1 MIMNDK
7 HMLDP
12 DDPTGAR
19 DVRDGL
25 LEAVSPV
32 ALSPERADALKQRLL
47 ARVRASRAA
56 GADFIHV
63 RLDEGEWGR
72 LVPGVRVKR
81 LCGDARSVLL
91 ELQPG
96 AAIPFHRHHADEEC
110 VVLRGEAQLGD
121 ITVRVGDYHLAR
133 SGSRHGVV
141 RSSGGA
147 LLYLRGTP
155 IGHGM
160 EVARDV
166 ISALLPGRGQ
176 APITVHRD
184 EGEWTERQPGVRLKL
199 LHDDGHERSLLL
211 SLAPGAHADF
221 RDPPLDREC
230 LVIEGEAFAGD
241 RLLRTGDY
249 QFAPDGVRQPPFSSD
264 VGSLLFVRSVS
275 RPAA

>member
-1 MIMNDK
+1 MMNNK

-12 DDPTGAR
+12 DDPAGGG
-19 DVRDGL
+19 DVHDHL
-25 LEAVSPV
+25 LEAITPV
-32 ALSPERADALKQRLL
+32 PLSPDRADAVKQRLL
-47 ARVRASRAA
+47 TRIRASRTA
-56 GADFIHV
+56 GADLIHV
-63 RLDEGEWGR
+63 RLEEGEWGR

-96 AAIPFHRHHADEEC
+96 AVIPFHRHHEDEEC

-121 ITVRVGDYHLAR
+121 ITVGVGDYHLAR

-141 RSSGGA
+141 RSRGGA

-176 APITVHRD
+176 VPITVHRD
-184 EGEWTERQPGVRLKL
+184 DGEWTERQPGVRLKL

-241 RLLRTGDY
+241 RLLRAGDF
-249 QFAPDGVRQPPFSSD
+249 QLAPDGVRQPPFSSD
-264 VGSLLFVRSVS
+264 VGSLLFVRSSS

>member
-1 MIMNDK
+1 MMNNK

-12 DDPTGAR
+12 DDPVGAG
-19 DVRDGL
+19 DVRDHL
-25 LEAVSPV
+25 LEAIAPV
-32 ALSPERADALKQRLL
+32 PLPPDRAEAVKQRLL
-47 ARVRASRAA
+47 TRIRASRTA

-63 RLDEGEWGR
+63 RLEEGEWSR

-96 AAIPFHRHHADEEC
+96 AVIPFHRHHEDEEC

-121 ITVRVGDYHLAR
+121 IAVGVGDYHLAR

-141 RSSGGA
+141 RSARGA

-176 APITVHRD
+176 VPLTVHRD

-221 RDPPLDREC
+221 GEPPLDREC

-241 RLLRTGDY
+241 RLLRAGDY
-249 QFAPDGVRQPPFSSD
+249 QLAPDGMRQPPLSSD
-264 VGSLLFVRSVS
+264 VGSLLFVRSSS

>member
-81 LCGDARSVLL
+81 LCGDARSVL
-91 ELQPG
+91 
-96 AAIPFHRHHADEEC
+96 RC
-110 VVLRGEAQLGD
+110 V
-121 ITVRVGDYHLAR
+121 
-133 SGSRHGVV
+133 
-141 RSSGGA
+141 
-147 LLYLRGTP
+147 
-155 IGHGM
+155 
-160 EVARDV
+160 
-166 ISALLPGRGQ
+166 
-176 APITVHRD
+176 
-184 EGEWTERQPGVRLKL
+184 
-199 LHDDGHERSLLL
+199 
-211 SLAPGAHADF
+211 
-221 RDPPLDREC
+221 
-230 LVIEGEAFAGD
+230 
-241 RLLRTGDY
+241 
-249 QFAPDGVRQPPFSSD
+249 
-264 VGSLLFVRSVS
+264 
-275 RPAA
+275 

>member
-1 MIMNDK
+1 MMNNK

-12 DDPTGAR
+12 DDPAGGG
-19 DVRDGL
+19 DVHDHL
-25 LEAVSPV
+25 LEAITPV
-32 ALSPERADALKQRLL
+32 PLSPDRADAVKQRLL
-47 ARVRASRAA
+47 TRIRASRTA

-63 RLDEGEWGR
+63 RLEEGEWGR

-81 LCGDARSVLL
+81 LSGDARSVLL

-96 AAIPFHRHHADEEC
+96 AAIPFHRHHEDEEC

-121 ITVRVGDYHLAR
+121 ITVGVGDYHLAR
-133 SGSRHGVV
+133 SGSRHGIV
-141 RSSGGA
+141 RSARGA

-176 APITVHRD
+176 VPLTVHRD
-184 EGEWTERQPGVRLKL
+184 EGEWIERQPGVRLKL

-230 LVIEGEAFAGD
+230 LVIECEAFAGD
-241 RLLRTGDY
+241 RLLRAGDY
-249 QFAPDGVRQPPFSSD
+249 QLAPDGVRQPPFSSD
-264 VGSLLFVRSVS
+264 VGSLLFVRSSS